1 MRDILRITIFITAL
15 IIFGNGIYLS
25 YLGKTAGATV
35 TYTAAVLCLV
45 FSFLQEFKKFKGLGI
60 EAELL
65 EKKIEE
71 ADKVLSQLRDLIK
84 PISELLFTM
93 VARGGRWDSA
103 FPRKDSYRLMMQ
115 FEKELRD
122 IGVSEEEISDSQKE
136 WHQFNLLDLS
146 RPIVET
152 VHNYLL
158 KKGKEQQANIQAFK
172 QPITSEDQPAH
183 KQACEEARLISQE
196 QKKNRAIYSL
206 EDRHSAHDEIVGYID
221 TCYLIKAPERERIL
235 AECQEQLKDLKYYT
249 EKHKFRRLDVWFSE
263 KE

>member
-1 MRDILRITIFITAL
+1 LRITVFITAL
-15 IIFGNGIYLS
+15 ILFGSGIYLS
-25 YLGKTAGATV
+25 YLEKTAGATV

-45 FSFLQEFKKFKGLGI
+45 FTFLQEFKKFKGFGV

-71 ADKVLSQLRDLIK
+71 ADKILRQLRDLIK

-103 FPRKDSYRLMMQ
+103 IPRKDSYRLMMQ

-122 IGVSEEEISDSQKE
+122 IGVSEEDISDSQKE
-136 WHQFNLLDLS
+136 WHQFILLDLC
-146 RPIVET
+146 RPIIET
-152 VHNYLL
+152 IHNYLVE
-158 KKGKEQQANIQAFK
+158 KGKEQQASIQAFK

-183 KQACEEARLISQE
+183 KQAGEEAHRISQE
-196 QKKNRAIYSL
+196 QEKIRAIYGL
-206 EDRHSAHDEIVGYID
+206 DDRHSAHDEIIGYID
-221 TCYLIKAPERERIL
+221 SCYLIKAPERERIL
-235 AECQEQLKDLKYYT
+235 TECQEQLKDLKYYI